1 MSPDL
6 SSGILGTSGSGLRS
20 SMRHDMTISPNG
32 HGVTAERVAIP
43 ARAPVDLHLHTLA
56 SDGGWTPSALIDHL
70 ANRGFRVAAV
80 CDHDTQRSVVQAI
93 ELGKLRGVHVIP
105 GVEVTCRWNDRQL
118 HILCYGVRPDRT
130 DEPAQPFLRL
140 MSQIDA
146 QLQEIAADAARR
158 IEADGKPLPNL
169 EVVRAGRPLWPFHV
183 LTAAIAMT
191 HVPNLTKAAELVVEL
206 GGTFTADLPVEEVVA
221 AVHQAGGVSSIA
233 HPGRADAVG
242 IVSEEDIDRIVAE
255 TGMDGLEA
263 HYRSYSDQQT
273 ALYRR
278 LADERGMLVSVGS
291 DSHAPHRPVNPRSW
305 HAVWAKDLLER
316 MGVELTQLPEG
327 EPIWIPGMDPESSTP
342 APEPPPP
349 ANDPEPMETEADV
362 AAELGEVS

>member
-1 MSPDL
+1 MTF
-6 SSGILGTSGSGLRS
+6 SSNGSGPL
-20 SMRHDMTISPNG
+20 P
-32 HGVTAERVAIP
+32 ERITIP

-56 SDGGWTPSALIDHL
+56 SDGAWTPSALIDHL

-93 ELGKLRGVHVIP
+93 EMGNLRGVHVIP
-105 GVEVTCRWNDRQL
+105 GVEVTCSCNDRQL
-118 HILCYGVRPDRT
+118 HILCYGIRPDRT
-130 DEPAQPFLRL
+130 DAAAQPFLAL
-140 MSQIDA
+140 MNQIDL
-146 QLQEIAADAARR
+146 QLQANAADAARR

-169 EVVRAGRPLWPFHV
+169 ETVRAGRPLWPFHV
-183 LTAAIAMT
+183 LSAAIEMK
-191 HVPNLTKAAELVVEL
+191 HVPNLTKAAELVVAL
-206 GGTFTADLPVEEVVA
+206 GGTFTADLPLGDVVA
-221 AVHQAGGVSSIA
+221 AVHQAGGVCSIA

-278 LADERGMLVSVGS
+278 LADERGMFVSVGS
-291 DSHAPHRPVNPRSW
+291 DSHAPHRPTNPRPW

-316 MGVELTQLPEG
+316 MGVDLTPLPDG
-327 EPIWIPGMDPESSTP
+327 EPVWIAGMDPEASVP
-342 APEPPPP
+342 VPDPPPVTP
-349 ANDPEPMETEADV
+349 DPEPMETEAEV
-362 AAELGEVS
+362 AAELGESS

>member
-1 MSPDL
+1 MTF
-6 SSGILGTSGSGLRS
+6 SSNGSGPL
-20 SMRHDMTISPNG
+20 P
-32 HGVTAERVAIP
+32 ERITIP

-56 SDGGWTPSALIDHL
+56 SDGAWTPSALIDHL

-93 ELGKLRGVHVIP
+93 EMGNLRGVHVIP
-105 GVEVTCRWNDRQL
+105 GVEVTCSWNDRQL
-118 HILCYGVRPDRT
+118 HILCYGIRPDRT
-130 DEPAQPFLRL
+130 DAAAQPFLAL
-140 MSQIDA
+140 MNQIDL
-146 QLQEIAADAARR
+146 QLQANAADAARR

-169 EVVRAGRPLWPFHV
+169 ETVRAGRPLWPFHV
-183 LTAAIAMT
+183 LSAAIEMK
-191 HVPNLTKAAELVVEL
+191 HVPNLTKAAELVVAL
-206 GGTFTADLPVEEVVA
+206 GGTFSADLPLGDVVA
-221 AVHQAGGVSSIA
+221 AVHQAGGVCSIA

-278 LADERGMLVSVGS
+278 LADERGMFVSVGS
-291 DSHAPHRPVNPRSW
+291 DSHAPHRPTNPRPW

-316 MGVELTQLPEG
+316 MGVDLTPLPDG
-327 EPIWIPGMDPESSTP
+327 EPVWIAGMDPEASVP
-342 APEPPPP
+342 VPDPPPVTP
-349 ANDPEPMETEADV
+349 DPEPMETEAEV
-362 AAELGEVS
+362 AAELGEPS

>member
-1 MSPDL
+1 MTF
-6 SSGILGTSGSGLRS
+6 SSNGSG
-20 SMRHDMTISPNG
+20 PPP
-32 HGVTAERVAIP
+32 ERITIP

-56 SDGGWTPSALIDHL
+56 SDGAWTPSALIDHL

-93 ELGKLRGVHVIP
+93 EMGNLRGVHVIP
-105 GVEVTCRWNDRQL
+105 GVEVTCSWNDRQL
-118 HILCYGVRPDRT
+118 HILCYGIRPDRT
-130 DEPAQPFLRL
+130 DAAAQPFLAL
-140 MSQIDA
+140 MNQIDL
-146 QLQEIAADAARR
+146 QLQANAAHAARR

-169 EVVRAGRPLWPFHV
+169 ETVRAGRPLWPFHV
-183 LTAAIAMT
+183 LSAAIEMK
-191 HVPNLTKAAELVVEL
+191 HVPNLTKAAELVVAL
-206 GGTFTADLPVEEVVA
+206 GGTFTADLPLGDVVA
-221 AVHQAGGVSSIA
+221 AVHQAGGVCSIA

-278 LADERGMLVSVGS
+278 LADERGMFVSVGS
-291 DSHAPHRPVNPRSW
+291 DSHAPHRPTNPRPW

-316 MGVELTQLPEG
+316 MGVDLTPLPDG
-327 EPIWIPGMDPESSTP
+327 EPVWIAGMDPEASVP
-342 APEPPPP
+342 VPDPPPVTP
-349 ANDPEPMETEADV
+349 DPEPMETEAEV
-362 AAELGEVS
+362 AAELGESS

>member
-1 MSPDL
+1 MTF
-6 SSGILGTSGSGLRS
+6 SS
-20 SMRHDMTISPNG
+20 NG
-32 HGVTAERVAIP
+32 HAIAEERITIP

-105 GVEVTCRWNDRQL
+105 GVEVTCAWNGRQL
-118 HILCYGVRPDRT
+118 HILCYGIRPDRV
-130 DEPAQPFLRL
+130 DVAAQPFLEL
-140 MSQIDA
+140 MNQIDR
-146 QLQEIAADAARR
+146 QLQENAADAARR
-158 IEADGKPLPNL
+158 LEADGKPLPNL
-169 EVVRAGRPLWPFHV
+169 DEVRAGRPLWPFHV
-183 LTAAIAMT
+183 LTAAIAMK

-206 GGTFTADLPVEEVVA
+206 GGTFTADLPLEEVVA
-221 AVHQAGGVSSIA
+221 AAHKAGGVCSIA

-263 HYRSYSDQQT
+263 HYRSYSDHQT

-278 LADERGMLVSVGS
+278 LAAERGMFVSAGS
-291 DSHAPHRPVNPRSW
+291 DSHAPHRPTNPRPW
-305 HAVWAKDLLER
+305 HAVWAEMLLER
-316 MGVELTQLPEG
+316 LGVDLTALPDG
-327 EPIWIPGMDPESSTP
+327 EPVWIPGMDPQASTP
-342 APEPPPP
+342 APEPAHPTP
-349 ANDPEPMETEADV
+349 DPEPMETEAEV
-362 AAELGEVS
+362 AAEMGEAS

>member
-1 MSPDL
+1 
-6 SSGILGTSGSGLRS
+6 
-20 SMRHDMTISPNG
+20 MTNSNG
-32 HGVTAERVAIP
+32 HSPAQERIAIP
-43 ARAPVDLHLHTLA
+43 ARAPVDLHMHTLA

-70 ANRGFRVAAV
+70 AGRGFRVGAV

-93 ELGKLRGVHVIP
+93 ELGKTRGVHVIP
-105 GVEVTCRWNDRQL
+105 GVEVTCGWNDRQL

-130 DEPAQPFLRL
+130 DDRSADFRAL
-140 MSQIDA
+140 MNQIDL
-146 QLQEIAADAARR
+146 QLQEVAADAARR

-169 EVVRAGRPLWPFHV
+169 DDVRAGRPLWPFHV
-183 LTAAIAMT
+183 LSAAIEMK
-191 HVPNLTKAAELVVEL
+191 HVPNLTKAAELVVAL
-206 GGTFTADLPVEEVVA
+206 GGTFTADLPLAEVVA
-221 AVHQAGGVSSIA
+221 ATHTAGGVCSIA

-278 LADERGMLVSVGS
+278 LAEERGMFVSAGS
-291 DSHAPHRPVNPRSW
+291 DSHAPHRPVNPRPW
-305 HAVWAKDLLER
+305 HAIWVRDLLER
-316 MGVELTQLPEG
+316 MGVDLLPLHDG
-327 EPIWIPGMDPESSTP
+327 EPDWIAGMDPQASIP

-349 ANDPEPMETEADV
+349 APDPEPMETEAEV
-362 AAELGEVS
+362 AAETGVA